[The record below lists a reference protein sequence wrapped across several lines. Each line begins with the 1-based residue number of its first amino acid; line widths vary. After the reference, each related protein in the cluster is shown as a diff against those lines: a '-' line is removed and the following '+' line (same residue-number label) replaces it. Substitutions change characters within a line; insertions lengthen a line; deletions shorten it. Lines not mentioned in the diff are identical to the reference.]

1 MPAHTW
7 VWIETCSFILSTTNW
22 NVRWIWPITR
32 NFIACWTLT
41 RRWTNTRLW
50 LRFWA
55 NTHLSMLTTSNYL
68 LEIERVR
75 NWILISKSLR
85 GSKCQ
90 DFLRWCC
97 CCFEEQKKRK
107 RWEKSKRQFFNF
119 NSRYLSVHNVQNFFS
134 SLSESLAPHT
144 NFCHSLLL
152 LKMLFFRE

>member
-97 CCFEEQKKRK
+97 CCFEEQKKETMGKKVKDSFSISILVICLSIMFRI
-107 RWEKSKRQFFNF
+107 FFPPC
-119 NSRYLSVHNVQNFFS
+119 QNHS
-134 SLSESLAPHT
+134 HHT
-144 NFCHSLLL
+144 QIFAIHFYC
-152 LKMLFFRE
+152 